1 MSSKATIKDIA
12 SAAGVSVATVSYVIN
27 STPGKTV
34 SEQTRQRVLA
44 AAQELSY
51 IPNNS
56 AQRLKTKRSHCI
68 AVRLSNNL
76 SQPRYHNIIQGIR
89 SYLAPY
95 GYSILLTSFD
105 EQGSLAGC
113 IDACIS
119 GQADGMIYI
128 AARGIG
134 IRPED
139 MERIR
144 SQKVLVS
151 AVDCMG
157 CVPDVSSVVYDYYAS
172 SRDRVDIFL
181 QNGYRKFL
189 YLRPKY
195 QNYKES
201 AREQGVRSILMER
214 SDVSVDVIQLE
225 ELDEAWFNQIVS
237 NYSTGIPDGIVAR
250 IWQALQEHPADT
262 AVLCY
267 SRELQAMVTRILY
280 NEFLRSPSPE
290 NQDWFKRSI
299 SYQFPHRDVGVEAA
313 RALLDMINR
322 IGTVRKVSIHP
333 VLEFTDAEHYL

>member
-27 STPGKTV
+27 NTPGKTV
-34 SEQTRQRVLA
+34 SEQTRQRVLT
-44 AAQELSY
+44 AAQELNY

-56 AQRLKTKRSHCI
+56 AQRLKTKRSQCI

-89 SYLAPY
+89 SYLAPF
-95 GYSILLTSFD
+95 GYSILLTNFD
-105 EQGSLAGC
+105 EKGSLAGC
-113 IDACIS
+113 VDACMS

-134 IRPED
+134 IQPDD

-144 SQKVLVS
+144 AQKVLVS
-151 AVDCMG
+151 AIDCMG
-157 CVPDVSSVVYDYYAS
+157 GVPDVSSVVYDYYAS

-214 SDVSVDVIQLE
+214 SDVSVDVVQLE
-225 ELDEAWFNQIVS
+225 ELDEAWFKQFVS
-237 NYSTGIPDGIVAR
+237 NYSAGISNGIVSR
-250 IWQALQEHPADT
+250 IRQALHEHSSDT

-280 NEFLRSPSPE
+280 NDFLRNPSPE
-290 NQDWFKRSI
+290 NQDWYRRSI
-299 SYQFPHRDVGVEAA
+299 SYQFPNRNVGTEAA
-313 RALLDMINR
+313 HALLDMINEN
-322 IGTVRKVSIHP
+322 TVRKVSIHP
-333 VLEFTDAEHYL
+333 VLEFTDADHYL